1 VAGFYFFLQSHGGK
15 LQIRR
20 MVLPFHLSRC
30 TGKADVIWS
39 SLYCNFTEISETNR
53 ELFCIPEGLIW
64 SLDLDYY
71 DSTTP
76 DEAATVVEKEIYTQ
90 KCLGW
95 INKRT
100 HILKS
105 MVDYESEQITLKLC
119 VIWKSL

>member
-1 VAGFYFFLQSHGGK
+1 
-15 LQIRR
+15 
-20 MVLPFHLSRC
+20 
-30 TGKADVIWS
+30 
-39 SLYCNFTEISETNR
+39 
-53 ELFCIPEGLIW
+53 LIW
-64 SLDLDYY
+64 IIISSFGFSSPSWQS